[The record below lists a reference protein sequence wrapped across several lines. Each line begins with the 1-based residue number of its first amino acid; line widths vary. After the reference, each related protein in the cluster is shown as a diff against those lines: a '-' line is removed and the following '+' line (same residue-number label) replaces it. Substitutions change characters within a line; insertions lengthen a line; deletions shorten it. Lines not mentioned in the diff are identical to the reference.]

1 MKTFFR
7 LLSYAQPYGKF
18 IAPYLTFYLLAVLL
32 GVVNFSLLI
41 PLFDVLFGQ
50 ASLPE
55 TNSEPVFSMRP
66 DYFKDLFY
74 YYFYEKLKKDGAMQT
89 LWFVCSV
96 IVVSVGLTNF
106 CRFLGVMSVNSVRS
120 RLIEQLREA
129 LFKRYLSLDLAFFS
143 NERKGELMSRIM
155 NDVHQIEISVS
166 HGLMMIFKG
175 PVTLIVY
182 FTALFVISVKL
193 TVFTVIYL
201 PLTGG
206 VIALITKRLRSQ
218 SRQSQNLIADVLVN
232 IEEAFSGIKIIKA
245 NNAFD
250 YVFNKFKAIN
260 TKYTRVLISMSNRAD
275 AASPIS
281 ESMGAMAISGILL
294 YGGSLVL
301 DKSPDLNGA
310 SFIAYIVIFSQIL
323 PAIKDITN
331 ATGQLQRGLVSGERI
346 LEVIDTET
354 KIFSKE
360 KAIVLNEFADEIE
373 FKNVSFAYT
382 EDKKVLDNISF
393 KVKKGQVLALVGASG
408 SGKSTIADLLMRF
421 YDVNEGEILFDGKNI
436 KDCDV
441 LSLRRQMS
449 VVTQEAVLFND
460 SIEKNVAFGA
470 ENFDRNEVIS
480 ALKIANANDFVL
492 ETENGYETNIGDR
505 GVKLSGGQRQR
516 LSIARSVMRNPAVLI
531 LDEATSALDSESEKI
546 VQDALYNLMQNRTS
560 VVIAHRLST
569 VKNADVII
577 VLDKGKIVESGKHEE
592 LMLKE
597 NGYYQKLITLQQLH
611 PQG

>member
-1 MKTFFR
+1 
-7 LLSYAQPYGKF
+7 
-18 IAPYLTFYLLAVLL
+18 
-32 GVVNFSLLI
+32 
-41 PLFDVLFGQ
+41 
-50 ASLPE
+50 
-55 TNSEPVFSMRP
+55 
-66 DYFKDLFY
+66 
-74 YYFYEKLKKDGAMQT
+74 
-89 LWFVCSV
+89 
-96 IVVSVGLTNF
+96 
-106 CRFLGVMSVNSVRS
+106 
-120 RLIEQLREA
+120 
-129 LFKRYLSLDLAFFS
+129 
-143 NERKGELMSRIM
+143 
-155 NDVHQIEISVS
+155 
-166 HGLMMIFKG
+166 
-175 PVTLIVY
+175 
-182 FTALFVISVKL
+182 
-193 TVFTVIYL
+193 
-201 PLTGG
+201 
-206 VIALITKRLRSQ
+206 
-218 SRQSQNLIADVLVN
+218 
-232 IEEAFSGIKIIKA
+232 
-245 NNAFD
+245 
-250 YVFNKFKAIN
+250 
-260 TKYTRVLISMSNRAD
+260 
-275 AASPIS
+275 
-281 ESMGAMAISGILL
+281 
-294 YGGSLVL
+294 
-301 DKSPDLNGA
+301 
-310 SFIAYIVIFSQIL
+310 
-323 PAIKDITN
+323 
-331 ATGQLQRGLVSGERI
+331 
-346 LEVIDTET
+346 VIDTET